1 MRRVF
6 APLAA
11 LLLVLM
17 LAPSAGANHFA
28 NHTCGIFPQDPE
40 AGTAG
45 YGFSTLETAVTL
57 ATDNI
62 VVEGDCLS
70 LWTHEPFTAILE
82 VTFQWLDGAVWR
94 DSATLRCEVVSH
106 GAFEIEAVSA
116 QAPGNCPATHTYGS
130 GEAHGTL
137 HRALIELSTNVTN
150 GPLVVGRTAP
160 WPASGLHSKSLLAA

>member
-1 MRRVF
+1 VRKI
-6 APLAA
+6 LATLGA
-11 LLLVLM
+11 LLVVLT
-17 LAPSAGANHFA
+17 LAPPAGANHFA
-28 NHTCGIFPQDPE
+28 NHTCGIFPRDPE

-45 YGFSTLETAVTL
+45 YGFSTPETAVTP

-70 LWTHEPFTAILE
+70 LWTHEPFTAIME
-82 VTFQWLDGAVWR
+82 VTFQWLDGAVWQ

-106 GAFEIEAVSA
+106 GTFEIEAASA
-116 QAPGNCPATHTYGS
+116 QAPGNCPATHIYGS

-150 GPLVVGRTAP
+150 GPFQVGRTAP
-160 WPASGLHSKSLLAA
+160 WSASGLRSKGF